1 MAQKSLM
8 IRYSSVSPSLLIRFA
23 SEPNSMNLRFFLIKM
38 GVASSLVRSYKGLT
52 SDLLGRSED
61 AKPLFLLY
69 EEILVDVIV
78 VVDPCFLY
86 YVFHL

>member
-1 MAQKSLM
+1 M
-8 IRYSSVSPSLLIRFA
+8 IRLFSVSPSLLIRFS

-52 SDLLGRSED
+52 LDLLRRSED
-61 AKPLFLLY
+61 ANPLFLFY

-78 VVDPCFLY
+78 VVDPSFLN

>member
-1 MAQKSLM
+1 M
-8 IRYSSVSPSLLIRFA
+8 IRLSSVSPSLLIRFS

-52 SDLLGRSED
+52 LDLLRRSED
-61 AKPLFLLY
+61 ANPLFLFY

-78 VVDPCFLY
+78 VVDPSFLNN
-86 YVFHL
+86 VFHL

>member
-1 MAQKSLM
+1 M
-8 IRYSSVSPSLLIRFA
+8 IRLSSVSPSLLIRFS

-52 SDLLGRSED
+52 LDLLRRSED
-61 AKPLFLLY
+61 ANPLFLLY

-78 VVDPCFLY
+78 VVDPSFLNN
-86 YVFHL
+86 VFHL